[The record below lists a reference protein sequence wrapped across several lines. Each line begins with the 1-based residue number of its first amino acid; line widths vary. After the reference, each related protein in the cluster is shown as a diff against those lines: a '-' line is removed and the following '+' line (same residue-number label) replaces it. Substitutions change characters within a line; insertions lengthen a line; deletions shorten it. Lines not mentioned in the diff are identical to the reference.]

1 MSDDKV
7 VIVSA
12 KRTPIGSFQGNFESL
27 KATQLGSRVIEKNI
41 NEKALFVKNV
51 VHNGSSKYC
60 LINDSIMFCNGFVLP
75 FVANVRRTRNS
86 LYGSCHTNRI
96 KIKELWRK

>member
-27 KATQLGSRVIEKNI
+27 KATELGS
-41 NEKALFVKNV
+41 L
-51 VHNGSSKYC
+51 S
-60 LINDSIMFCNGFVLP
+60 LIHI
-75 FVANVRRTRNS
+75 
-86 LYGSCHTNRI
+86 
-96 KIKELWRK
+96 